1 MSALA
6 EGYAAAFFEIARA
19 EGALAGIEDELLAF
33 ARAFD
38 TSPELQQTLGDVAI
52 PAERRLGIVSDL
64 LGSRAHPLTAN
75 LVSLV
80 VGAGRAREIPAV
92 VASLLARAAAE
103 KDRASGE
110 VRSAVPLSDDQ
121 KQRLVAAV
129 EKATGKKVELK
140 YIVDPAVIGGVVTKV
155 GDTIID
161 GSLRTRL
168 EELREAL

>member
-6 EGYAAAFFEIARA
+6 EGYAAAFFEVARA
-19 EGALAGIEDELLAF
+19 EGALATIEDELLTF

-38 TSPELQQTLGDVAI
+38 TNPELQRTLEDRAI
-52 PAERRLGIVSDL
+52 PAERRLGIVADL
-64 LGSRAHPLTAN
+64 LGAAAHPVTTN

-80 VGAGRAREIPAV
+80 VGAGRAREIPTV

-103 KDRASGE
+103 KGRASGE
-110 VRSAVPLSDDQ
+110 VRSAVPLSEDQ

-140 YIVDPAVIGGVVTKV
+140 YVVDPSVLGGVVTKV

-168 EELREAL
+168 EQLREAL